1 MSHARINHR
10 SRIESRSGE
19 FQGLAVVPGTGA
31 PRKLRPKN
39 SQANQLMKIPWK
51 AVVIASQ
58 ENNARGS
65 GSSEAFQKLRRAS

>member
-51 AVVIASQ
+51 AVTKWFIRQVS
-58 ENNARGS
+58 
-65 GSSEAFQKLRRAS
+65 